1 MADFRARILAELDA
15 SRIQG
20 DLDNIGR
27 THTLTLRNIGIDQN
41 SINNVIRQI
50 QRSLDN
56 HQFNI
61 NVNYPNSQQNRNNG
75 NNPPNNPQ
83 NPLNGVQQGL
93 NKVLNNS
100 RSEIFRMQTLLKR
113 MNFDSSSIDMV
124 TRDLDQMNLAISR
137 VVTNVDRNNN
147 LRVSIRGI
155 DEFGNVV
162 TQIKQFDNINGH
174 ITDLGKTIAQS
185 FDTGEA
191 ATRAFNE
198 ETQYAYSRM
207 QELHTELK
215 SLSKE
220 ELKLNP
226 VVDYRQ
232 LDAVRERIANVT
244 AEYDALSDIFYDR
257 FTPLQQNNLW
267 KNDSDINFAIDK
279 AMAKRDDKNSVKNLN
294 RDFNELYETAK
305 RLSGIRLQLLDLDAK
320 EDAEQIKILSSELR
334 KYGAIYNQLKSSLNG
349 RLTKEQRHSLDE
361 LGRTTKDKR
370 RIRQAEI
377 VDENKLSQEK
387 AAADALEKSYD
398 ELYNTAQK
406 ISKTRIDIAKLD
418 SNKNSSEIEVLNN
431 RLEELRNTYNAL
443 ETSLSG
449 KLSVDQF
456 QRLQQV
462 ILDTEDELDRLAAKS
477 TDKNNKLASVVQ
489 IGNLDN
495 KMAVWLSKNSKAAK
509 DYGSSI
515 DALRGRMKE
524 LSSSG
529 EMLESDLKNIEQEF
543 KDITVAATLAGKTGK
558 SFADV
563 FQSSIE
569 RITQYI
575 TIDRIFEHLVD
586 SLKDM
591 GQNVL
596 DIDTAMTGL
605 KKVTDETS
613 VRYDQFLKNSASS
626 AKELKRSISGI
637 IEQSAE
643 WAKLGYSIDE
653 AEELAK
659 LSSVYANVADVD
671 NSTAVSDMVTAMKAF
686 SIESQDAIT
695 IIDSMNQLG
704 NQFATDAAS
713 LGEGLSRAASSMH
726 VAGTDMYQ
734 TLAMLTGGAEITQNA
749 GEFGNF
755 LKVASMRI
763 RGMTGEL
770 EALGEEVDESVE
782 SISKIQTQILNL
794 THGKV
799 NIFDSEGEFRNYFE
813 VMKEIADVMD
823 ELSSTEQAS
832 MTELLFGKQ
841 RGNQGAAL
849 IQAFQSGQIEKAYQS
864 AINSAGSA
872 MAEQEKWSQSLE
884 AHLGELKATWQ
895 EVSQTFL
902 DSEFLKGAVDV
913 ATTLLERL
921 VDIGELLDG
930 DGFFGSFGLF
940 PTVISGIVG
949 AIASF
954 KDIGI
959 FKVIE
964 NEAEESSIKISKSLT
979 QVFGKTG
986 VVYSEKIQKD
996 ADVLYDLLN
1005 SVSNSDAYN
1014 SILTNASDSVK
1025 EFANDVNNLN
1035 NNAID
1040 GFIDQQKNL
1049 ELRVISSNKSLGNCC
1064 AILNEYNNR
1073 VVDGNGNSQD
1083 FIDAINVGNPVMGQ
1097 YIQNL
1102 NGAKGSIGGYI
1113 GILVKAKAATIGLKI
1128 ATAALNMGVSLIAG
1142 LAIQGISKLITHV
1155 VTSGERAIKTAEELR
1170 LEYEKSSSTYSSNIE
1185 KLEGMR
1191 EKFNLLSEDV
1201 DENGKNI
1208 NLTAEEYKEYLSII
1222 NDIVDVSPDV
1232 CKGYDNEGN
1241 AIVDYK
1247 KVLDQAIESQ
1257 KKYLANEKEI
1267 YVSNGDDI
1275 FKGAKA
1281 RYKEI
1286 NKEISKFG
1294 NKLNNAIYGSR
1305 MGEAENKATRKA
1317 FHDALEY
1324 AGVDWTTGKDNFTD
1338 SYDKLLEIYENRDKV
1353 LQSFRASG
1361 VYTKEEIADI
1371 EQAILKLSSSY
1382 SDLNTEINSV
1392 SNNLSTWASTQDW
1405 YQTIPIDALDE
1416 FAEGIRGIIDLNGS
1430 YETNRNNVL
1439 NYGEAY
1445 ATASQKVSEL
1455 AKQIKAAA
1463 DEYNKLING
1472 NVDYNRRPM
1481 IDGDRMRKFYP
1492 EFDGDVATTY
1502 SQYQTIGEG
1511 EFLYTIDITPIL
1523 EDGTILDQESLD
1535 EYIRSLVT
1543 GNGIEGILESDKEN
1557 LIINVVPGDYDKA
1570 YWDEYQKNLQAVKDE
1585 HAELYSQMG
1594 NLTAGDANLENYADS
1609 LLAVGKSAKTTE
1621 EEFVSISDTL
1631 QDYRKVLFLLK
1642 QASDEYKRTGSVT
1655 FDTYNAVSKVGK
1667 EYAELFTIA
1676 DGKVKLATDS
1686 LSDFVDKLVQSTGA
1700 TLISHGATEEQ
1711 IYLVSSLAE
1720 GFKDLT
1726 EESDAAIESIK
1737 ELLGYLGN
1745 IGDGK
1750 QYSSTELW
1758 DLIHAYPELSRYI
1771 TETSDGYR
1779 IEEEGIRKVIAARK
1793 ELAIL
1798 NGDTE
1803 AKTKAR
1809 NTLDQNARS
1818 GQTSQM
1824 VDDVF
1829 ARYEKETGKQ
1839 IEFFEEFEQAWSKY
1853 NNLSKPINGWVDG
1866 LEDYVD
1872 ATIDQNA
1879 LIKHSNRLMEED
1891 FSNPGEF
1898 KDGATETSFEKEYKQ
1913 HQHYL
1918 ELGQESEEEY
1928 LAWLVQAYETA
1939 YNDGIIQK
1947 EEDYLKYKEEAY
1959 NLNKTLFQ
1967 NSLAKTEERIS
1978 VLSESED
1985 NVDEIVSLY
1994 EGAQEEILH
2003 QMEGARRAGES
2014 ENNEY
2019 LQELR
2024 RQWLEYENA
2033 ISQLHKDTSDG
2044 AIDSI
2049 SGLVDIL
2056 DEQKEGTEYST
2067 LAILDMIEQYPELV
2081 EHITKTANGY
2091 KIEED
2096 AIKDLIKQKSQ
2107 LIMLDKIESKS
2118 TTSARDKII
2127 NEYKNEAGAE
2137 LIDDVFQKYYA
2148 QNEKW
2153 IQSEEEFIAA
2163 YEEQTGRTFGGKWAS
2178 GIQALILS
2186 RIKDGENLEITAD
2199 ILKGLSDFDNLY
2211 LEGIDPSDSKKDKET
2226 EFERQYKLHNH
2237 LLNMDKESIEDY
2249 LAWLRVAYIASY
2261 NAGEMELDDFYKYKE
2276 EVYEKDK
2283 ELFADSLSDME
2294 HQISLLGNANIDN
2307 SDEIVS
2313 MYEDMQRRVHE
2324 KANEYRAAGL
2334 DDNHEIL
2341 QELQNQWWSY
2351 EQAIEKIREEEFDSD
2366 LDKINFNID
2375 TLKLDNA
2382 NSNEILSSYQD
2393 VLRRINEEI
2402 DRYTSEGYDI
2412 SHEKI
2417 RDLTTK
2423 LRDTKDEIIDYLNEI
2438 VEKANDAVDGYQ
2450 NVYTTLTDAAKEYAS
2465 TGALSVDSFQSILE
2479 LGPKY
2484 LSFLYDENGQL
2495 TINKESIKQVIA
2507 AKTEELAV
2515 ETALA
2520 YAKQVLQAAQENNIA
2535 KIVELTSVSAAGTA
2549 STWEMAYATLGLA
2562 KAIGTANG
2570 MDASYFDNAADNLAK
2585 IQSMSKTAVN
2595 TIDTYYATLEDG
2607 YVSQADGLNTIIELT
2622 QDMIKW
2628 ENEQLIDALEKEKE
2642 DYSDII
2648 DQKKELIRLAKEQ
2661 ADRESSVADKLE
2673 KAAKLQSQIAQ
2684 LALDDDRE
2692 AQAQRRSL
2700 EEQLAELQKEI
2711 SKEQADH
2718 SFELQEEALDK
2729 ELEAFE
2735 DAKDDEIEKQKNMLQ
2750 STEALY
2756 QAAIERID
2764 SDWETLYDQL
2774 IDYNF
2779 NYGSMLES
2787 DLTAAWDAATAAV
2800 ERYGS
2805 VVEAKTGLKNDTD
2818 LGEHVESS
2826 SGSKHES
2833 YTAASSKGKD
2843 IKSRMRQNSIDWFTS
2858 NNQKSIEQD
2867 QQKLAEEWYHTFG
2880 ERLTSKN
2887 GSWYRENGEVLY
2899 TLTDEEVGKAV
2910 VSKMEA
2916 NAAAWHTA
2924 SESERARL
2932 EAENERLKTLL
2943 ENFLG
2948 VKIKKTLG
2956 GVWMLGNREL
2966 FDVYHTGGVV
2976 GGGES
2981 KKEKEVLA
2989 LLEEGELVLTKQMKS
3004 TLLQMFDS
3012 SIQIDSGM
3020 YKNIGSAKQYASE
3033 KLMESL
3039 AKYEDTMQN
3048 ILDKIG
3054 FVTSGK
3060 MEQKIEVG
3068 DIYAPVNVVKELTE
3082 DEIRKHAKQIGE
3094 LSAGHIRE
3102 AFTKLGI
3109 KRTASLL

>member
-27 THTLTLRNIGIDQN
+27 THTLTLGNIGIDQN

-61 NVNYPNSQQNRNNG
+61 NVNYPNSQQNRNNR

-124 TRDLDQMNLAISR
+124 TQDLDQMNLAISR

-191 ATRAFNE
+191 AARAFNE

-207 QELHTELK
+207 RELN
-215 SLSKE
+215 KE
-220 ELKLNP
+220 YQQLRVAELKLDP
-226 VVDYRQ
+226 RADTRQ
-232 LDAVRERIANVT
+232 IEELHRQIQLVGD
-244 AEYDALSDIFYDR
+244 EYNALHDLFEDR
-257 FTPLQQNNLW
+257 LSPFQQNNLW
-267 KNDSDINFAIDK
+267 QDASKFNSALDRTSAKIEDSENVRGINRAYE
-279 AMAKRDDKNSVKNLN
+279 
-294 RDFNELYETAK
+294 ELYSTV
-305 RLSGIRLQLLDLDAK
+305 
-320 EDAEQIKILSSELR
+320 
-334 KYGAIYNQLKSSLNG
+334 
-349 RLTKEQRHSLDE
+349 QRIE
-361 LGRTTKDKR
+361 
-370 RIRQAEI
+370 
-377 VDENKLSQEK
+377 
-387 AAADALEKSYD
+387 
-398 ELYNTAQK
+398 
-406 ISKTRIDIAKLD
+406 KTRIDIAKLD
-418 SNKNSSEIEVLNN
+418 GEKNSSEIKVLND

-449 KLSVDQF
+449 RLSVDQF

-462 ILDTEDELDRLAAKS
+462 ILDTEDELDRLTAKS
-477 TDKNNKLASVVQ
+477 ADKNSKLASAAQ

-495 KMAVWLSKNSKAAK
+495 KMATWLSKNSKAAK

-575 TIDRIFEHLVD
+575 TIDRIFEHFVD

-591 GQNVL
+591 AQNVL
-596 DIDTAMTGL
+596 DIDTAMTSL

-613 VRYDQFLKNSASS
+613 DRYDQFLKKSASS

-659 LSSVYANVADVD
+659 LSSVYANVADVT
-671 NSTAVSDMVTAMKAF
+671 NTTAVSDMVSTMKAF
-686 SIESQDAIT
+686 AIESEDAAT
-695 IIDSMNQLG
+695 IIDAMNQLG

-713 LGEGLSRAASSMH
+713 LGEGLSRAASSMN
-726 VAGTDMYQ
+726 VAGADLHE
-734 TLAMLTGGAEITQNA
+734 TLAMLTGGAEITQSA

-755 LKVASMRI
+755 LKVSSMRI

-770 EALGEEVDESVE
+770 EALGEEVDDSVE
-782 SISKIQTQILNL
+782 SISKVQTQILNL

-799 NIFDSEGEFRNYFE
+799 NIFDAEGEFRNYYE

-832 MTELLFGKQ
+832 LTELLFGKQ

-849 IQAFQSGQIEKAYQS
+849 IQAFQSGRIEEAYQS

-902 DSEFLKGAVDV
+902 DSEFLKDAVDV
-913 ATTLLERL
+913 ATLFLEKL
-921 VDIGELLDG
+921 VDIGEFLDG
-930 DGFFGSFGLF
+930 DGIFGSFGLF

-949 AIASF
+949 AIASY
-954 KDIGI
+954 KNIGI
-959 FKVIE
+959 FKTIE
-964 NEAEESSIKISKSLT
+964 DEAEKSSIRISQTFKNIFAGGSVQYSDTLAKDTEILNNILNQIANNSKITSDITDGSSKKAKEL
-979 QVFGKTG
+979 
-986 VVYSEKIQKD
+986 I
-996 ADVLYDLLN
+996 N
-1005 SVSNSDAYN
+1005 SFNLS
-1014 SILTNASDSVK
+1014 SDSVK
-1025 EFANDVNNLN
+1025 R
-1035 NNAID
+1035 
-1040 GFIDQQKNL
+1040 FIDEQKNL
-1049 ELRVISSNKSLGNCC
+1049 ELQTISMNHSIGNC
-1064 AILNEYNNR
+1064 AGIINEYNDR
-1073 VVDGNGNSQD
+1073 IVASGNDSKD
-1083 FIDAINVGNPVMGQ
+1083 FIGAISIGNPELSK
-1097 YIQNL
+1097 YIQGL
-1102 NGAKGSIGGYI
+1102 NGAKGSLKGYI
-1113 GILVKAKAATIGLKI
+1113 ASLVKAKTVTLGLQAVTALLNAT
-1128 ATAALNMGVSLIAG
+1128 VSLLAG
-1142 LAIQGISKLITHV
+1142 VAVQGLISLITYIS
-1155 VTSGERAIKTAEELR
+1155 TSSERAIEAAEELN
-1170 LEYEKSSSTYSSNIE
+1170 EAYSKANKIFNENSSS
-1185 KLEGMR
+1185 LENLR
-1191 EKFNLLSEDV
+1191 EKFESLSKGV
-1201 DENGKNI
+1201 DENGNNI
-1208 NLTAEEYKEYLSII
+1208 NLTAEEYKEYISII
-1222 NDIVDVSPDV
+1222 DEIVDISPDV
-1232 CKGYDNEGN
+1232 CKGYDNEGD

-1247 KVLDQAIESQ
+1247 NVLDQAIESQ
-1257 KKYLANEKEI
+1257 EKYLANEKNI
-1267 YVSNGDDI
+1267 YISSGEDI
-1275 FKGAKA
+1275 FKGAKSS
-1281 RYKEI
+1281 YSGIKDNI
-1286 NKEISKFG
+1286 SDIGKEISESLFSG
-1294 NKLNNAIYGSR
+1294 SNTIQTQAAYAAI
-1305 MGEAENKATRKA
+1305 
-1317 FHDALEY
+1317 EY
-1324 AGVDWTTGKDNFTD
+1324 AGIDWVKGHDLLIGNHYAD
-1338 SYDKLLEIYENRDKV
+1338 ASYDKILQIYKNHDKV
-1353 LQSFRASG
+1353 LESLRASG
-1361 VYTKEEIADI
+1361 EFTEEELADVEI
-1371 EQAILKLSSSY
+1371 AILKLATPF
-1382 SDLNTEINSV
+1382 SDLNSEIDSV
-1392 SNNLSTWASTQDW
+1392 ANNLSTWASTQDW

-1463 DEYNKLING
+1463 GEYNKLING

-1481 IDGDRMRKFYP
+1481 IDGDRMRQFYP

-1535 EYIRSLVT
+1535 EYIRKLVT
-1543 GNGIEGILESDKEN
+1543 GNGIEGLLESDKEN

-1570 YWDEYQKNLQAVKDE
+1570 YWDEYQKNLQVVKDE

-1594 NLTAGDANLENYADS
+1594 ELTAGDEYLENYADS
-1609 LLAVGKSAKTTE
+1609 LLTVAGRAKTAE
-1621 EEFVSISDTL
+1621 EEFVSVSDTL
-1631 QDYRKVLFLLK
+1631 QDYRKILSLLN
-1642 QASDEYKRTGSVT
+1642 QASEEFNRTGSVT
-1655 FDTYNAVSKVGK
+1655 FETYSAVSKLGK
-1667 EYAELFTIA
+1667 DYAELFTIT
-1676 DGKVKLATDS
+1676 DGKVQLTTDS
-1686 LSDFVDKLVQSTGA
+1686 LSDFVDKLVQSTSA

-1737 ELLGYLGN
+1737 ELLGYLGD

-1824 VDDVF
+1824 VDNVF

-1891 FSNPGEF
+1891 FSNPDEF
-1898 KDGATETSFEKEYKQ
+1898 KGGTTETSFEKEYKQ

-1978 VLSESED
+1978 ALSGTED

-1994 EGAQEEILH
+1994 EEAQESILH
-2003 QMEGARRAGES
+2003 EMEGARRSGES
-2014 ENNEY
+2014 ENSEY
-2019 LQELR
+2019 LQTLR
-2024 RQWLEYENA
+2024 NQWLEYEKA
-2033 ISQLHKDTSDG
+2033 VVQLQKDTATT
-2044 AIDSI
+2044 AIDRI
-2049 SGLVDIL
+2049 GGLVDIL
-2056 DEQKEGTEYST
+2056 NEQSEGVEYSG
-2067 LAILDMIEQYPELV
+2067 EQIMDLIAEYPELLENV
-2081 EHITKTANGY
+2081 EETAKGY
-2091 KIEED
+2091 VVQTE
-2096 AIKDLIKQKSQ
+2096 AVHDLIKELKQLALMNRYVSQ
-2107 LIMLDKIESKS
+2107 TTIDAKDAMVNIDHNAKTAEKIDAIFEEYYLANDKWISSVEEFNGAWGEYSGTPASGYWAENTLKYIESK
-2118 TTSARDKII
+2118 I
-2127 NEYKNEAGAE
+2127 NDGDTLERTAA
-2137 LIDDVFQKYYA
+2137 LIDSYT
-2148 QNEKW
+2148 N
-2153 IQSEEEFIAA
+2153 
-2163 YEEQTGRTFGGKWAS
+2163 
-2178 GIQALILS
+2178 
-2186 RIKDGENLEITAD
+2186 KDNDYKPGVN
-2199 ILKGLSDFDNLY
+2199 
-2211 LEGIDPSDSKKDKET
+2211 PSDSKKDEET
-2226 EFERQYKLHNH
+2226 EFERQYKYHNH
-2237 LLNMDKESIEDY
+2237 LLNMDKESVEDY
-2249 LAWLRVAYIASY
+2249 LAWLRVAYQASY
-2261 NAGEMELDDFYKYKE
+2261 AAGEMEIDDYYKYKE
-2276 EVYEKDK
+2276 EVYEKEK
-2283 ELFADSLSDME
+2283 ELFEDSLTDTE
-2294 HQISLLGNANIDN
+2294 HQISLLENATADN
-2307 SDEIVS
+2307 NDQIVAL
-2313 MYEDMQRRVHE
+2313 YEDMQRRVHA
-2324 KANEYRAAGL
+2324 KAEEYRAAGL

-2351 EQAIEKIREEEFDSD
+2351 EQAIEKIREEEFDTD
-2366 LDKINFNID
+2366 IDEINFDIE
-2375 TLKLDNA
+2375 TLKLNGAD
-2382 NSNEILSSYQD
+2382 SEEILSSYRSICQ
-2393 VLRRINEEI
+2393 RITREI
-2402 DRYTSEGYDI
+2402 EYYTSKGY
-2412 SHEKI
+2412 SATSEKI
-2417 RDLTTK
+2417 RELTGD
-2423 LRDTKDEIIDYLNEI
+2423 LRDTKEEIIDYLNEI
-2438 VEKANDAVDGYQ
+2438 VDEANELVDGVQ
-2450 NVYTTLTDAAKEYAS
+2450 DAYTTLTDAAKEYAS
-2465 TGALSVDSFQSILE
+2465 TGALSVDSLQSIFE

-2495 TINKESIKQVIA
+2495 TVNKETIQQIVA
-2507 AKTEELAV
+2507 ARTEELAA

-2520 YAKQVLQAAQENNIA
+2520 YAKQVLQAAQDNDINSLI
-2535 KIVELTSVSAAGTA
+2535 KLTDVTVAGTNA
-2549 STWEMAYATLGLA
+2549 TWDMAYATLGLA
-2562 KAIGTANG
+2562 RAIGETKG
-2570 MDASYFDNAADNLAK
+2570 MDTGYFDEAADNLAK
-2585 IQSMSKTAVN
+2585 MQSMTKTAVS
-2595 TIDTYYATLEDG
+2595 TISTYYETLEDG
-2607 YVSQADGLNTIIELT
+2607 YVSQEEGLNTILELT

-2642 DYSDII
+2642 DYADII
-2648 DQKKELIRLAKEQ
+2648 DQKKELIQLAKEQ
-2661 ADRESSVADKLE
+2661 ADRESSIAEKLE
-2673 KAAKLQSQIAQ
+2673 KAAKLQEQIAQ
-2684 LALDDDRE
+2684 LSLDDSRE
-2692 AQAQRRSL
+2692 ARAKRSSL
-2700 EEQLAELQKEI
+2700 EEELAKLQKEL
-2711 SKEQADH
+2711 SDEQADH
-2718 SFELQEEALDK
+2718 SFEVQEEALDK

-2735 DAKDDEIEKQKNMLQ
+2735 ETKDDEIEALEDMLS
-2750 STEALY
+2750 STEKLY
-2756 QAAIERID
+2756 QAAIARISND
-2764 SDWETLYDQL
+2764 WNGLYSDLLEWNYE
-2774 IDYNF
+2774 
-2779 NYGSMLES
+2779 YGSTLES
-2787 DLTAAWDAATAAV
+2787 DLVSAWEAASAAV
-2800 ERYGS
+2800 QKYGS
-2805 VVEAKTGLKNDTD
+2805 YVEAVEGIKNDTN
-2818 LGEHVESS
+2818 LGEHTESS
-2826 SGSKHES
+2826 GGSKHES
-2833 YTAASSKGKD
+2833 YVSGSASAD
-2843 IKSRMRQNSIDWFTS
+2843 NLINRMRQNSIDWFTAS
-2858 NNQKSIEQD
+2858 DRKAVEKD
-2867 QQKLAEEWYHTFG
+2867 QRALADEWHQTFG
-2880 ERLTSKN
+2880 EKLTPKN
-2887 GSWYRENGEVLY
+2887 GSWYRPGESDPLY
-2899 TLTDEEVGKAV
+2899 TLTDDEVGKAV
-2910 VSKMEA
+2910 ASKMKA
-2916 NAAAWHTA
+2916 NADAWHTA
-2924 SESERARL
+2924 DKSEQTRL
-2932 EAENERLKTLL
+2932 AAENEELARLL
-2943 ENFLG
+2943 ENFLKK
-2948 VKIKKTLG
+2948 KIEKTNA
-2956 GVWMLGNREL
+2956 GVWMLGNEEL
-2966 FDVYHTGGVV
+2966 FSAFGVYHTGGVV
-2976 GGGES
+2976 GGTES
-2981 KKEKEVLA
+2981 LKEREVLA
-2989 LLEEGELVLTKQMKS
+2989 KLEEGELVLTEKMRE
-3004 TLLQMFDS
+3004 TLIRMFDDP
-3012 SIQIDSGM
+3012 IQIETGTPYRNMDVI
-3020 YKNIGSAKQYASE
+3020 KRFASE
-3033 KLMESL
+3033 KQAMNLMQ
-3039 AKYEDTMQN
+3039 YETGVRR
-3048 ILDKIG
+3048 ILEIAG
-3054 FVTSGK
+3054 SAASGK
-3060 MEQKIEVG
+3060 TEQKIEIG
-3068 DIYAPVNVVKELTE
+3068 DIYAPVNVVQELTE
-3082 DEIRKHAKQIGE
+3082 DEIKKHAKQIGSI
-3094 LSAGHIRE
+3094 SAEYIEEGFRMRGMGRKPGL
-3102 AFTKLGI
+3102 F
-3109 KRTASLL
+3109 